1 MYCIYR
7 TQVSLGSDL
16 WVRLSLTGTPL
27 ADLTD
32 VTIQTDNANR
42 VFQGNECGNASEATG
57 WSNLLLIQV
66 APPDGQLLTEF

>member
-1 MYCIYR
+1 M
-7 TQVSLGSDL
+7 SLGSDL

-42 VFQGNECGNASEATG
+42 VFQGNVA
-57 WSNLLLIQV
+57 IQV
-66 APPDGQLLTEF
+66 IQPGDQLWNQAIQVTLPDDQILN

>member
-1 MYCIYR
+1 MF
-7 TQVSLGSDL
+7 VN
-16 WVRLSLTGTPL
+16 V
-27 ADLTD
+27 TD
-32 VTIQTDNANR
+32 VTLDDEDTNSIRTDNANR